1 MSMLIIFKSVCRR
14 GALLGMLAALLC
26 GILLCGSL
34 TDETELPRCGMTG
47 GGTDAC
53 AAALR
58 EVLEGGGLLP
68 YTDESA
74 LRAAMQRGEISMGVI
89 LPDDLTARLA
99 ARDTRGVIR
108 FLDTPTA
115 VFAPLH
121 RLRVTARLIEIY
133 APYLV
138 SGALADAKVDRSPE
152 EMRAA
157 IDAYL
162 ADDAPFRFTYETVSG
177 TPITVEGLGIR
188 AVRGCISLLFLCLFG
203 FFACPFDGETLR
215 RLTGRLGAKNTL
227 WRLILPGVF
236 SVLLLTVSVTAAA
249 LALCDACFGTG
260 AMALLPAAA
269 CYAVFLSGIGL
280 ILAMLFGDATQKSL
294 FLSVL
299 TLLSVAFCPIFFDLP
314 ALLGFAWVRFLLPPS
329 FFAFAESG
337 GVRPWAAA
345 AAVLTGVVGLYA
357 LCLRRPRKN

>member
-1 MSMLIIFKSVCRR
+1 
-14 GALLGMLAALLC
+14 
-26 GILLCGSL
+26 
-34 TDETELPRCGMTG
+34 
-47 GGTDAC
+47 
-53 AAALR
+53 
-58 EVLEGGGLLP
+58 
-68 YTDESA
+68 
-74 LRAAMQRGEISMGVI
+74 
-89 LPDDLTARLA
+89 
-99 ARDTRGVIR
+99 
-108 FLDTPTA
+108 
-115 VFAPLH
+115 
-121 RLRVTARLIEIY
+121 
-133 APYLV
+133 
-138 SGALADAKVDRSPE
+138 
-152 EMRAA
+152 MRAA

-345 AAVLTGVVGLYA
+345 AAVLTGAVGLYA